1 MITTTTTRVNYRYL
15 DTRLV
20 LTLLLFLFFH
30 SGLELNLR
38 AQSPVLI
45 LGINHDYPPYE
56 FVDDSGK
63 PAGLNV
69 DLINA
74 LSEVCNL
81 GIQIYPGDFNS
92 LLELVKQ
99 NKIDGL
105 VSHRRSLE
113 NDKIFVFSNHIS
125 LSRMASVTLV
135 NRPVKSFNDA
145 LKLRI
150 GVQKSDQLDTFLL
163 RKGYTGVI
171 SSYNS
176 MIIGLNALLANECD
190 VFVGMEKQLEYIV
203 NHYMLSSLKVTSIQS
218 PPVEYSIVLNKKS
231 AKFIEQLN
239 YGLSEVNKSGL
250 YDLLSK
256 KWFPSKL
263 KEPAFRTSDSKSLF
277 WTWYLIIPVL
287 LISLASIGY
296 LLIRRRRV
304 HNTLQE
310 YNQVLENKG
319 ILLTGY
325 MDAVAE
331 NFAIVDHLFIPIYL
345 NNSMRRFQQHF
356 LNLDTNTH
364 GAFFDTPELTF
375 IKNILPELT
384 VGKVW
389 QTDLNLKDEKQNDHY
404 FELTLVRLKEA
415 YGLCIKDITKQRK
428 NDKLNHILLNIAN
441 AAISSSSLL
450 NLYKV
455 IHQEIATLFEA
466 SNFTVELYDAQTQTI
481 SVSYSVDSASN
492 DNHFSAK
499 GTLSGYTINKNLPR
513 LFTLTEIE
521 EMVKM
526 GEINEKET
534 IYFNWLGVPLIVRG
548 ACFGIISVRSYNDS
562 ICFSEDELRV
572 MEFVSS
578 QVASAI
584 HRKLSDNE
592 IIKALEL
599 AQEANH
605 LKASFISKLSHE
617 FRTPMTSILG
627 FCSLLGE
634 RSLTESQYHSYL
646 DSMKEGTDNLL
657 KIIDQ
662 ILDIAQIES
671 GKLKID
677 ADWVDIGSL
686 IKELYLMFQMNP
698 YFQKNKIA
706 FSFSI
711 ENEPLL
717 AQTDRRRLRDALGH
731 LIDNAFKFT
740 KSGSLEIG
748 ASHDVNNA
756 RVIIWIKDSGIGIS
770 DKLAETIFDSF
781 RQGDEKISRSF
792 EGMGLGLNLAK
803 GFIDYMH
810 GELWFEHNERGGTT
824 FYIAL
829 PDHEETLTEGQTE
842 NLTSIESELIADY
855 IWPGRTIVIAEDNLS
870 NSRFLEAALTGRG
883 LRLLFTNNGVDTI
896 NLVER
901 DPTIDLILM
910 DIQMPKVNG
919 IEATKRIRDIRN
931 DLPVIAVTAYA
942 YNIFS
947 EELLNSIFDAWLTK
961 PVRTREI
968 LKILSRFLG

>member
-1 MITTTTTRVNYRYL
+1 MITTTTTRFNCRYL
-15 DTRLV
+15 NARLV
-20 LTLLLFLFFH
+20 LVTLMFLFFH
-30 SGLELNLR
+30 SCLELNLR

-45 LGINHDYPPYE
+45 LGVNRDYPPYE
-56 FVDDSGK
+56 FVDDSGR
-63 PAGLNV
+63 PSGFNV
-69 DLINA
+69 ELVHAIC
-74 LSEVCNL
+74 EVCSL
-81 GIQIYPGDFNS
+81 RIQLYPADFNS
-92 LLELVKQ
+92 LLELAKQ
-99 NKIDGL
+99 KKINGL
-105 VSHRRSLE
+105 VSLRHSPQLEKIFTFSDHVYSGRLAYVTLE
-113 NDKIFVFSNHIS
+113 NI
-125 LSRMASVTLV
+125 
-135 NRPVKSFNDA
+135 PVRSFNDA

-150 GVQKSDQLDTFLL
+150 GVQQSDQLDSFLL
-163 RKGYTGVI
+163 SKGYTGVI
-171 SSYNS
+171 STFNTTV
-176 MIIGLNALLANECD
+176 IGLNALLTNECD
-190 VFVGMEKQLEYIV
+190 VYLGLEKQLEYTV
-203 NHYMLSSLKVTSIQS
+203 NQYAMSSLKVITIQFPSI
-218 PPVEYSIVLNKKS
+218 EYGMALNKES
-231 AKFIEQLN
+231 EKFIVQLN
-239 YGLSEVNKSGL
+239 KGLNEVKQSGL
-250 YDLLSK
+250 YDRLYK
-256 KWFPSKL
+256 KWISGKLEKTVFKPS
-263 KEPAFRTSDSKSLF
+263 EMRSLV
-277 WTWYLIIPVL
+277 WIWYIIIPVL
-287 LISLASIGY
+287 LFA
-296 LLIRRRRV
+296 LLLVAYFFFRRRRV
-304 HNTLQE
+304 HKSLLE
-310 YNQVLENKG
+310 YNKILECKG
-319 ILLTGY
+319 VLLTGY
-325 MDAVAE
+325 MDAVVE
-331 NFAIVDHLFIPIYL
+331 NFAIVDHSFVPIYL
-345 NNSMRRFQQHF
+345 NKSMKRFQRDF
-356 LNLDTNTH
+356 LNKDSETG
-364 GAFFDTPELTF
+364 GAFFDSPDFTF
-375 IKNILPELT
+375 ITNILPELT
-384 VGKVW
+384 IGKVW

-404 FELTLVRLKEA
+404 FDLTLVRLKDA

-455 IHQEIATLFEA
+455 IHQEIATLFDA

-492 DNHFSAK
+492 NNNFSAK
-499 GTLSGYTINKNLPR
+499 GTLSGYTIKKNLPK
-513 LFTLTEIE
+513 LFTLSEIE
-521 EMVKM
+521 QMVKS
-526 GEINEKET
+526 GDINEKET
-534 IYFNWLGVPLIVRG
+534 VYFNWLGVPLIVRG
-548 ACFGIISVRSYNDS
+548 ACFGIISVRSYNES
-562 ICFSEDELRV
+562 ISFSEDELRV

-634 RSLTESQYHSYL
+634 RSLTENQYHSYL
-646 DSMKEGTDNLL
+646 TSMKEGTDNLL

-677 ADWVDIGSL
+677 IDWVDIGNL

-706 FSFSI
+706 FSYSV

-717 AQTDRRRLRDALGH
+717 AMTDRRRLRDALGH

-748 ASHDVNNA
+748 ASHDITNT

-770 DKLAETIFDSF
+770 DKLAESIFESF

-810 GELWFEHNERGGTT
+810 GELWFEHNDRGGTT

-829 PDHEETLTEGQTE
+829 PDHEETLNEDQTG
-842 NLTSIESELIADY
+842 NLTSIESELTADY
-855 IWPGRTIVIAEDNLS
+855 IWPGRTVVIAEDNLS

-919 IEATKRIRDIRN
+919 IEATKRIRGIRN

-947 EELLNSIFDAWLTK
+947 EELLNSTFDAWLTK

>member
-1 MITTTTTRVNYRYL
+1 MITTTTTRFNFWWLNYRCIL
-15 DTRLV
+15 PV
-20 LTLLLFLFFH
+20 LLFLFIV
-30 SGLELNLR
+30 GGIEIDLR
-38 AQSPVLI
+38 AQSVGLK
-45 LGINHDYPPYE
+45 LGISRDNPPYE
-56 FVDDSGK
+56 YIDDKGK
-63 PAGLNV
+63 PSGFNV
-69 DLINA
+69 ELICA
-74 LSEVCNL
+74 LSDACDLKIELYPSDFQNL
-81 GIQIYPGDFNS
+81 I
-92 LLELVKQ
+92 ELAKQ
-99 NKIDGL
+99 
-105 VSHRRSLE
+105 
-113 NDKIFVFSNHIS
+113 DKINGIFCLRHSHELEPLFTFSDPIS
-125 LSRMASVTLV
+125 SGRKAFVTLV
-135 NRPVKSFNDA
+135 NSPVNSFEEA

-150 GVQKSDQLDTFLL
+150 GVQASDQLDDFLL
-163 RKGYTGVI
+163 NNGYTGVI
-171 SSYNS
+171 CTYNS
-176 MIIGLNALLANECD
+176 VFVGLNALLADECD
-190 VFVGMEKQLEYIV
+190 VFIGMEKQIEYIFTQ
-203 NHYMLSSLKVTSIQS
+203 YKISSLKVTTIQFPNVYYGIAFNKQS
-218 PPVEYSIVLNKKS
+218 KKYVEILNK
-231 AKFIEQLN
+231 
-239 YGLSEVNKSGL
+239 GLKEIQQNGL
-250 YDLLSK
+250 YERLYK
-256 KWFPSKL
+256 KWFPSKN
-263 KEPAFRTSDSKSLF
+263 EVAFSKPTEIYSLQ
-277 WTWYLIIPVL
+277 WIWYVIVPL
-287 LISLASIGY
+287 LLSALFLLAHLY
-296 LLIRRRRV
+296 IRRRRV
-304 HNTLQE
+304 NKSLLE
-310 YNQVLENKG
+310 YNQFLESKG
-319 ILLTGY
+319 SLLTGY
-325 MDAVAE
+325 MDAVVE

-356 LNLDTNTH
+356 LNLDTNNH

-389 QTDLNLKDEKQNDHY
+389 QTDLNLKDEKQSDHY

-455 IHQEIATLFEA
+455 IHQEIATLFDA

-481 SVSYSVDSASN
+481 SVSYSVDSLSN
-492 DNHFSAK
+492 DNHFPAT
-499 GTLSGYTINKNLPR
+499 GTLSGYVINKNLPK
-513 LFTLTEIE
+513 LFTSIEIE
-521 EMVKM
+521 EMVKN
-526 GEINEKET
+526 GEVNENEA

-548 ACFGIISVRSYNDS
+548 ACFGIISVRSYNES
-562 ICFSEDELRV
+562 IAFSEDELRV

-599 AQEANH
+599 AQEANQ

-634 RSLTESQYHSYL
+634 RSLTENQYHSYL
-646 DSMKEGTDNLL
+646 TSMKEGTDNLL

-677 ADWVDIGSL
+677 IDWVDIGSL

-698 YFQKNKIA
+698 YYQKNKIA
-706 FSFSI
+706 FSYTI
-711 ENEPLL
+711 ESEPLL
-717 AQTDRRRLRDALGH
+717 AMTDRRRLRDALGH

-748 ASHDVNNA
+748 ASHDTVNA
-756 RVIIWIKDSGIGIS
+756 RVIIWIKDSGIGIT
-770 DKLAETIFDSF
+770 DKMAETIFDPF

-810 GELWFEHNERGGTT
+810 GELWFEHNDRGGTT
-824 FYIAL
+824 FFITL
-829 PDHEETLTEGQTE
+829 PDHEDKMAE
-842 NLTSIESELIADY
+842 NLKVGSASIESELVADY
-855 IWPGRTIVIAEDNLS
+855 IWPGRTVVIAEDNLS

-910 DIQMPKVNG
+910 DVQMPKVNG